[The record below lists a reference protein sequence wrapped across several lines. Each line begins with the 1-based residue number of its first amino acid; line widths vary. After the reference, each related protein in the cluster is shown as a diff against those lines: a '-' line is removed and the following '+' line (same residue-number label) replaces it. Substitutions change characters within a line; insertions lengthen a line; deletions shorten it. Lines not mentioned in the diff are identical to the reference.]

1 MVGRATTFW
10 REDGMFDT
18 FAELLR
24 GLAISLLIA
33 LVLLLALPGA
43 KAGPYPAA
51 AFGPSALAPGH

>member
-1 MVGRATTFW
+1 
-10 REDGMFDT
+10 MFDA

-43 KAGPYPAA
+43 KAGPHPAA
-51 AFGPSALAPGH
+51 AFGPGAVLSEQ

>member
-1 MVGRATTFW
+1 
-10 REDGMFDT
+10 MFDS

-43 KAGPYPAA
+43 KAGPQPVAA
-51 AFGPSALAPGH
+51 HGAAIALLGQ

>member
-1 MVGRATTFW
+1 
-10 REDGMFDT
+10 MFDT

-43 KAGPYPAA
+43 KADPHPAA
-51 AFGPSALAPGH
+51 FRPCAAPLEQ